1 MTDPIQVLT
10 FALAFMSITFVAG
23 AALYWAVT
31 RVRRPPDDPE
41 DG

>member
-1 MTDPIQVLT
+1 VTDPTQILT
-10 FALAFMSITFVAG
+10 LALGFMTITFVAG

-41 DG
+41 G